1 MRARRYG
8 PGGSP
13 ARGVVMAPF
22 LVALAAACA
31 LVAGEG
37 PAAGATVRVAVA
49 ANFQPALAEL
59 APLFAAATGH
69 EVVAS
74 AGSSG
79 KLAAQVEQ
87 GAPFDV
93 LLSADAERPRQLVER
108 GLAERSSRF
117 TYARGRLVLWS
128 ARPGLRIGPETL
140 REGDFRHL
148 AVANHETAPYGA
160 AALEVLHRLD
170 AYRRVSRR
178 LVRGESVG
186 QTFAFVDSGAAE
198 LGFVALSQVAGR
210 RDGSSRI
217 VAALMH
223 SPIEQQAV
231 LLTAAAEPDAAR
243 ALLRWLAGAEARAVM
258 TRHGYEPP

>member
-1 MRARRYG
+1 MREHRGGRRR
-8 PGGSP
+8 SP
-13 ARGVVMAPF
+13 ARPARAP
-22 LVALAAACA
+22 LLAAIAAAA
-31 LVAGEG
+31 LVAGDL
-37 PAAGATVRVAVA
+37 PAAAATVRVAVA
-49 ANFQPALAEL
+49 ANFQPALDEL
-59 APLFAAATGH
+59 APLFTAAAGH
-69 EVVAS
+69 EIVAS

-108 GLAERSSRF
+108 GLAVRGSRF

-128 ARPGLRIGPETL
+128 SQPGLSLGPETL

-170 AYRRVSRR
+170 VYRRVSRR

-186 QTFAFVDSGAAE
+186 QAFAFVASGAAE
-198 LGFVALSQVAGR
+198 LGLVALSQVAAR
-210 RDGSSRI
+210 RGGSSWI
-217 VAALMH
+217 VPARMH

-231 LLTAAAEPDAAR
+231 LLEAAAEPEAAR
-243 ALLRWLAGAEARAVM
+243 ALLRWLAGPQARAVM
-258 TRHGYEPP
+258 ERHGYEPP